1 MSYDVRFLK
10 GSNDNYLALK
20 NASELDMNTFY
31 YVDESDLYLGDIL
44 LSNADEITEAVR
56 SINTNAAAIKDLQ
69 TEIDNI
75 VDPDGTGGG
84 SISTQINALRNAL
97 TTLISDNT
105 TAIGAETT
113 RAKDAEEELKTDLS
127 NLEGIVSTLQ
137 ETVNTNESDI
147 EGKVSSLSKTVTE
160 QGNLVV
166 GLQGAIGEADKKIS
180 TLETDVGTLEQQ
192 ITTLQGEDTNKSV
205 RTIANEELAAVL
217 IPDKVLGSLDTL
229 QEIAAWIQEHP
240 EDASAMNEAI
250 QDLQGSD
257 DAQNDKITSLEKAVA
272 AINNAK
278 TGILAQSKG
287 YTNSEVL
294 KVSEKYDALD
304 PIVKELQDD
313 VAAIENEET
322 GILAQANQA
331 INEAIQNLGLGTA
344 AYEDVDYFEKA
355 GAAAQAL
362 ADAKTYTNEAL
373 SWGVIPAVS
382 AE

>member
-84 SISTQINALRNAL
+84 SISTQINALRNEL
-97 TTLISDNT
+97 TTLISGNT
-105 TAIGAETT
+105 EAIGAETT
-113 RAKDAEEELKTDLS
+113 RATKAEEELKTDLS

-147 EGKVSSLSKTVTE
+147 EGKVSSLSETVTE

-166 GLQGAIGEADKKIS
+166 GLQGAIGEANKKIS

-272 AINNAK
+272 AINNAE

-287 YTNSEVL
+287 YTDSEVL
-294 KVSEKYDALD
+294 KVSNKYDALD
-304 PIVKELQDD
+304 SIVKELQDD

>member
-84 SISTQINALRNAL
+84 SISTQINALRNEL
-97 TTLISDNT
+97 TTLISGNT
-105 TAIGAETT
+105 KAIGAETT
-113 RAKDAEEELKTDLS
+113 RATEAEEELKTDLS

-257 DAQNDKITSLEKAVA
+257 DAQNNKITSLEKAVA
-272 AINNAK
+272 AINNTE

-294 KVSEKYDALD
+294 KVSKKYDALD
-304 PIVKELQDD
+304 SIVKELQDD